1 MRMPRIKT
9 HRPSRV
15 IIQAKVNLAGV
26 YQEESEMIEFNPWVP
41 VIVAL
46 TAAVPLALF
55 YLYLVWRDGPDEDAE
70 DKNTPAKPSDHSGES

>member
-1 MRMPRIKT
+1 M
-9 HRPSRV
+9 
-15 IIQAKVNLAGV
+15 G
-26 YQEESEMIEFNPWVP
+26 EFNDYATVL
-41 VIVAL
+41 VAL

>member
-1 MRMPRIKT
+1 MKVPRIKT

-15 IIQAKVNLAGV
+15 IIQAKASLGGV
-26 YQEESEMIEFNPWVP
+26 YQEENAMGEFNDWVP